1 MVQARDA
8 VAWADCA
15 QLRHQQAWF
24 GTENP
29 GILSVVAINRN
40 GALLS
45 VMVLMCRVD
54 GDVADAEIMRIRWIF
69 EKLTGRQLERD
80 DVMTVIGQVGADQ
93 TDLDPYL
100 EMLGEKLSLD
110 DRHMVLKA
118 AFGIAVADGKV
129 VDAEDAM
136 MQKTARALQ
145 IDPQDYASIA
155 SHLMVAREF
164 G

>member
-1 MVQARDA
+1 MGGADA
-8 VAWADCA
+8 A
-15 QLRHQQAWF
+15 LRRR
-24 GTENP
+24 TC
-29 GILSVVAINRN
+29 GILRPVAINRN

-54 GDVADAEIMRIRWIF
+54 DEIADAEIMRIRWIF
-69 EKLTGRQLERD
+69 EKLTGRRLERE
-80 DVMTVIGQVGADQ
+80 DVLTVVAQVGSDQ
-93 TDLDPYL
+93 TDLDTYL
-100 EMLGEKLSLD
+100 EKLGEELSLE
-110 DRHMVLKA
+110 DRHSVLKA

-129 VDAEDAM
+129 VDAEDEM

-145 IDPQDYASIA
+145 IDPKDYRAIA